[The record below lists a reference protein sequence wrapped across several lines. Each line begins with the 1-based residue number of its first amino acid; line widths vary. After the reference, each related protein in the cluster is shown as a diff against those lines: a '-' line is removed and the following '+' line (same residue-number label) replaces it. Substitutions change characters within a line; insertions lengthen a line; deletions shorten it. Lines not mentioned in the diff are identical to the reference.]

1 MLRKVIDE
9 FDIDPTGWFD
19 LPTDASNP
27 QVDHYTRPATNLWS
41 LWVKNPIEVLFVT
54 EDTISNQSLVSLAR
68 SISRAFTHKG
78 DCCKPIRRLTDDEFI
93 SLLIQA
99 HAYRNNTFTLDCSVV
114 SDLERDI
121 ESTYLN
127 IREKHTPCVYLPNYF
142 INPQFAGDVGDYY
155 LLTDGMTGYGLEAM
169 ETISFV
175 LPTLGRI
182 GISNLIQIH
191 DKSLIPDT
199 TDGLRHP
206 DAIRAEC
213 ALDIWWALQVRDIR
227 SRILTQWPG
236 WSDIFNAQDSLL
248 LPAVE
253 TMQNHVSKKSPQRS
267 ELRRFCIAMT
277 WNLNPQA
284 TRLKFP
290 RGTDNAYNAAVSA
303 WSTILSTPETDGAR
317 LVAIHNFI
325 SSLNL
330 DTEERRMRTDRGGQ
344 SGIDNGNLDGKPTRK
359 SRMNRNRHGIFVEPS
374 SNDTKNKD
382 EGIVPGIIAPCGDWN
397 RLLNSSHPDHQM
409 DAHHARDYR
418 ATSIKFQSEY
428 RARIADQI
436 SGSAWF
442 VPNPPPLEHGNLDG
456 VLDEGNLLRYAA
468 FSDPN
473 IFSVRPDA
481 GNGQIVIGILV
492 DGSGSMGATLRGPDG
507 KPLPNLP
514 TCMHGAMCFLAGVR
528 DGLTRNSNIKVE
540 AFSFDSRLKLESDN
554 SNHPLNITLPLP
566 PTMSEHLCVLRRLD
580 TEDDMLN
587 NKPGGGTP
595 ISCAIHTLNQHLECN
610 YPDAHRIMLI
620 LTDGDPQAL
629 CQHPDYPDRTHHD
642 DTNEVRKIV
651 SSISTPVFCVG
662 INVDASALQA
672 QYNVGHWFVVDSP
685 LKAADVAADLVRGIG
700 QSLNCC

>member
-19 LPTDASNP
+19 LPNEASNP
-27 QVDHYTRPATNLWS
+27 QVDHYTGPAVNLWS
-41 LWVKNPIEVLFVT
+41 LWVKNPTAVQFVT
-54 EDTISNQSLVSLAR
+54 EDTMAAQSLISLAQ

-78 DCCKPIRRLTDDEFI
+78 NCCKPIRRLDDNEFI
-93 SLLIQA
+93 ALLIQA
-99 HAYRNNTFTLDCSVV
+99 HAHRKNTFTLDCSVA

-121 ESTYLN
+121 EATYLSIN
-127 IREKHTPCVYLPNYF
+127 EKHIPTVCLPNYF

-169 ETISFV
+169 ETIPSI
-175 LPTLGRI
+175 LPVLGRI
-182 GISNLIQIH
+182 GISNLIQVH
-191 DKSLIPDT
+191 AKSLIPDT
-199 TDGLRHP
+199 PDGLRHP

-227 SRILTQWPG
+227 SRILAQWPG
-236 WSDIFNAQDSLL
+236 WSDIFTAQDSLL

-284 TRLKFP
+284 KRLKFP

-303 WSTILSTPETDGAR
+303 WSNILSTPEADGAR
-317 LVAIHNFI
+317 LLAIHNFVR
-325 SSLNL
+325 SLNL
-330 DTEERRMRTDRGGQ
+330 DTEERRPASNRGGQ
-344 SGIDNGNLDGKPTRK
+344 SGIDNGNLDGQPARK
-359 SRMNRNRHGIFVEPS
+359 SRMNRSRHETLVNPGSGDSKTESDNNV
-374 SNDTKNKD
+374 
-382 EGIVPGIIAPCGDWN
+382 VPGIIAPCGDWN
-397 RLLNSSHPDHQM
+397 RLLNSTNPHHQSEV
-409 DAHHARDYR
+409 HQTRDYR
-418 ATSIKFQSEY
+418 AASIKFQSQH

-436 SGSAWF
+436 SGSTWF

-492 DGSGSMGATLRGPDG
+492 DGSGSMNATLRDANGTIHPG
-507 KPLPNLP
+507 V
-514 TCMHGAMCFLAGVR
+514 TCMHGAMCFLAGMR
-528 DGLTRNSNIKVE
+528 DGLSRNPNIKLE
-540 AFSFDSRLKLESDN
+540 AFSYDTRS
-554 SNHPLNITLPLP
+554 NITDPNNPHTISLPLP
-566 PTMSEHLCVLRRLD
+566 PTNAEHLCVLRRLD
-580 TEDDMLN
+580 TEEDMLN
-587 NKPGGGTP
+587 NRPAGGTP
-595 ISCAIHTLNQHLECN
+595 TSCALHTLNQHLESN
-610 YPDAHRIMLI
+610 YPDAYRIILV

-629 CQHPDYPDRTHHD
+629 CEHPNFPDLRHHD
-642 DTNEVRKIV
+642 DTREVRRIV
-651 SSISTPVFCVG
+651 SSIDTPVFCVG
-662 INVDASALQA
+662 INVDSSTLST
-672 QYNVGHWFVVDSP
+672 QYDVGHWFVVDSP
-685 LKAADVAADLVRGIG
+685 LQAADVAADLVRGIG